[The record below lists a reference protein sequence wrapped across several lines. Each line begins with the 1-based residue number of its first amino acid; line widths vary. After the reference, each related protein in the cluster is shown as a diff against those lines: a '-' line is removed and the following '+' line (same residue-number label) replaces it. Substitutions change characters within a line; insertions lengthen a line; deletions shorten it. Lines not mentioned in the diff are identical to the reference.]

1 MLCML
6 YIYIKCNFIL
16 CSDGKWIFQYLFHS
30 LHIQYIKCI
39 YAVLESIDYT
49 FIINI
54 AIIFNKGIKLG
65 QNTTLHA
72 LLTCKKLLDIER
84 NFVYNTTGTSLR
96 CIFSLIFPNFSVF
109 LKRSSAIG

>member
-1 MLCML
+1 MANGFFNIFLFTHF
-6 YIYIKCNFIL
+6 IYTK
-16 CSDGKWIFQYLFHS
+16 
-30 LHIQYIKCI
+30 I

-72 LLTCKKLLDIER
+72 LLTCIKLLDIER
-84 NFVYNTTGTSLR
+84 NFV
-96 CIFSLIFPNFSVF
+96 
-109 LKRSSAIG
+109 

>member
-1 MLCML
+1 MANGFFNIFFVLTICIK
-6 YIYIKCNFIL
+6 YIY
-16 CSDGKWIFQYLFHS
+16 
-30 LHIQYIKCI
+30 

-72 LLTCKKLLDIER
+72 LLT
-84 NFVYNTTGTSLR
+84 
-96 CIFSLIFPNFSVF
+96 
-109 LKRSSAIG
+109 

>member
-1 MLCML
+1 MDFSISFVFFVTHFINNKCIK
-6 YIYIKCNFIL
+6 YIY
-16 CSDGKWIFQYLFHS
+16 
-30 LHIQYIKCI
+30 

-72 LLTCKKLLDIER
+72 LLTCKKKAVGYRKE
-84 NFVYNTTGTSLR
+84 FCV
-96 CIFSLIFPNFSVF
+96 
-109 LKRSSAIG
+109 